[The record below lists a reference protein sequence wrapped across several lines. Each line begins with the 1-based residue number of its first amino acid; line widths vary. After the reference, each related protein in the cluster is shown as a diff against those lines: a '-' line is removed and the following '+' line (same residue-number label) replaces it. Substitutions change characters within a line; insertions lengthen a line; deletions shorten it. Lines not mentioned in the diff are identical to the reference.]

1 MTASTNIIF
10 TEEERLLFLSGY
22 ASLIRLFSPDR
33 SVLAGARRLIV
44 DIMEQGGFD
53 RDKNGMH
60 GLLRNIEV
68 AKIAA
73 MEIGLDQ
80 DAIWALL
87 FYRPRMKGLMSREQ
101 VVGIFGEEVARL
113 IDLLLKTSEIYMRN
127 TSINTA
133 NFEHFLLSIA
143 EDIRV
148 VLLIIADRAF
158 LLRKA
163 KMMASAEERIALA
176 AEVSYLYAPLA
187 HRLGLYAIKSEMED
201 LCLKYTDRQTF
212 DFIKRKLGETKR
224 SRDAYIEAF
233 IAPLRERLDAALKG
247 IPYEMKGRTKSINSI
262 RNKLQKQGIEF
273 EAIYDLFAIR
283 IILDVPEKDER
294 PACWH
299 VYSIITDM
307 YQPNPQR
314 LKDWI
319 SIPKSNGYE
328 SLHITVMG
336 PQNHWVEVQIR
347 TRRMDEVAERGM
359 AAHWKYKGIKSE
371 KGLDEFLTSVRET
384 LEAGEN
390 SSSNDG
396 AEAVKNFKMNLF
408 SDEIYVF
415 TPTGELIKLPQG
427 ASVLDFAFAIH
438 SRIGCQ
444 AVGANVNGKN
454 VPLKHRLENGDS
466 VSINTSSQQTPKKD
480 WLSFVVSSK
489 ARNKIKQQLRL
500 QMESSIAVVKELLN
514 RRLKN
519 RKIPFDEAVFIRVV
533 RRKGFKHLTDFY
545 LELAADRLD
554 VQEILELYTRELEEE
569 HRRETG
575 PQPGTIRSAETFVAP
590 QRDDESAKTDKG
602 DVLVIDRNMTG
613 VEYSFGKCCHPIYGD
628 QVFGFVSNS
637 GIKIHRTDCP
647 NAPDMF
653 SRYGYRIIEA
663 RWSGKGTSGYE
674 ATLVIVGQDNLAIV
688 TNITSLI
695 NKEPGVS
702 LRSYSINSKDDL
714 FEGIFTIEV
723 PDTSTLSVL
732 LRKIRCTHGV
742 KSAERR

>member
-1 MTASTNIIF
+1 MTTKPSPFYT
-10 TEEERLLFLSGY
+10 TDERARLVSCYSYLLRTLT
-22 ASLIRLFSPDR
+22 PDR
-33 SVLAGARRLIV
+33 RVLAEVRHLMNLFVEEGC
-44 DIMEQGGFD
+44 FD

-60 GLLRNIEV
+60 GFMRNIEV
-68 AKIAA
+68 ACIATR
-73 MEIGLDQ
+73 EIGLGIES
-80 DAIWALL
+80 IWALL
-87 FYRPRMKGLMSREQ
+87 FYRPMMKGLMQRERI
-101 VVGIFGEEVARL
+101 VALLGEDVARL

-127 TSINTA
+127 AAINTT

-148 VLLIIADRAF
+148 VLLIIADRSF
-158 LLRKA
+158 LLRNA
-163 KMMASAEERIALA
+163 KSIASAEERTALA

-212 DFIKRKLGETKR
+212 DMIKRKLGETKR

-233 IAPLRERLDAALKG
+233 ITPLRQRLDEAL
-247 IPYEMKGRTKSINSI
+247 PNTSYEMKGRTKSINSI
-262 RNKLQKQGIEF
+262 RNKLRKQGIEF

-283 IILDVPEKDER
+283 IILDVPEKEER
-294 PACWH
+294 SACWH

-336 PQNHWVEVQIR
+336 PQNKWVEVQIR
-347 TRRMDEVAERGM
+347 TRRMDEVAERGL

-371 KGLDEFLTSVRET
+371 TGLDEFLTSVRET
-384 LEAGEN
+384 LEAREH
-390 SSSNDG
+390 SSDDTS
-396 AEAVKNFKMNLF
+396 ETVQNFKMNLF
-408 SDEIYVF
+408 TDEIYAF

-454 VPLKHRLENGDS
+454 VPLKHKLENGDS
-466 VSINTSSQQTPKKD
+466 VSIITSAQQTPKKD
-480 WLSFVVSSK
+480 WLSYVVSSK
-489 ARNKIKQQLRL
+489 ARNKIKQQIR
-500 QMESSIAVVKELLN
+500 QQVESSIDVVKELLS

-519 RKIPFDEAVFIRVV
+519 RKLPFDEAVFTRIV

-545 LELAADRLD
+545 LEIAADRLD
-554 VQEILELYTRELEEE
+554 VLEVLELYAGELEEE
-569 HRRETG
+569 HRREAG
-575 PQPGTIRSAETFVAP
+575 QGAAKRSADSFVAHP
-590 QRDDESAKTDKG
+590 PREEETAKGGKS
-602 DVLVIDRNMTG
+602 DVLVIDQNMTG
-613 VEYSFGKCCHPIYGD
+613 VEYSFGKCCNPIYGD

-653 SRYGYRIIEA
+653 SRYGYRVIEA
-663 RWSGKGTSGYE
+663 RWSGKGSTGYE
-674 ATLVIVGQDNLAIV
+674 ATLHVVGQDNLAIV
-688 TNITSLI
+688 TNITSVI
-695 NKEPGVS
+695 NKEAGVS
-702 LRSYSINSKDDL
+702 LRAYSINSKDNL
-714 FEGIFTIEV
+714 FDGLFTVEV
-723 PDTSTLSVL
+723 PDTSTLSIL
-732 LRKIRCTHGV
+732 LRKIRGTNGV
-742 KSAERR
+742 KSAERH

>member
-1 MTASTNIIF
+1 MTTKPSPFYT
-10 TEEERLLFLSGY
+10 TDERARLVSCYSYLLRTLT
-22 ASLIRLFSPDR
+22 PDR
-33 SVLAGARRLIV
+33 RVLAEVRHLMNLFVEEGC
-44 DIMEQGGFD
+44 FD

-60 GLLRNIEV
+60 GFMRNIEV
-68 AKIAA
+68 ACIVTR
-73 MEIGLDQ
+73 EIGLGIES
-80 DAIWALL
+80 IWALL
-87 FYRPRMKGLMSREQ
+87 FYRPMMKGLMQRERI
-101 VVGIFGEEVARL
+101 VALLGEDVARL

-127 TSINTA
+127 AAINTT

-148 VLLIIADRAF
+148 VLLIIADRSF
-158 LLRKA
+158 LLRNA
-163 KMMASAEERIALA
+163 KSIASAEERTALA

-212 DFIKRKLGETKR
+212 DMIKRKLGETKR

-233 IAPLRERLDAALKG
+233 ITPLRQRLDEAL
-247 IPYEMKGRTKSINSI
+247 PNTSYEMKGRTKSINSI
-262 RNKLQKQGIEF
+262 RNKLRKQGIEF

-283 IILDVPEKDER
+283 IILDVPEKEER
-294 PACWH
+294 SACWH

-336 PQNHWVEVQIR
+336 PQNKWVEVQIR
-347 TRRMDEVAERGM
+347 TRRMDEVAERGL

-371 KGLDEFLTSVRET
+371 TGLDEFLTSVRET
-384 LEAGEN
+384 LEAREH
-390 SSSNDG
+390 SSDDTS
-396 AEAVKNFKMNLF
+396 ETVQNFKMNLF
-408 SDEIYVF
+408 TDEIYAF

-454 VPLKHRLENGDS
+454 VPLKHKLENGDS
-466 VSINTSSQQTPKKD
+466 VSIITSAQQTPKKD
-480 WLSFVVSSK
+480 WLSYVVSSK
-489 ARNKIKQQLRL
+489 ARNKIKQQIR
-500 QMESSIAVVKELLN
+500 QQEESSIDVVKELLS

-519 RKIPFDEAVFIRVV
+519 RKLPFDEAVFTRIV

-545 LELAADRLD
+545 LEIAADRLD
-554 VQEILELYTRELEEE
+554 VQEVLELYANELEEE
-569 HRRETG
+569 HRREAG
-575 PQPGTIRSAETFVAP
+575 QGAAKRSADSFVAHP
-590 QRDDESAKTDKG
+590 PREEETAKGGKS
-602 DVLVIDRNMTG
+602 DVLVIDQNMTG
-613 VEYSFGKCCHPIYGD
+613 VEYSFGKCCNPIYGD

-653 SRYGYRIIEA
+653 SRYGYRVIEA
-663 RWSGKGTSGYE
+663 RWSGKGSTGYE
-674 ATLVIVGQDNLAIV
+674 ATLHVVGQDNLAIV
-688 TNITSLI
+688 TNITSVI
-695 NKEPGVS
+695 NKEAGVS
-702 LRSYSINSKDDL
+702 LRAYSINSKDNL
-714 FEGIFTIEV
+714 FDGLFTVEV
-723 PDTSTLSVL
+723 PDTSTLSIL
-732 LRKIRCTHGV
+732 LRKIRGTNGV
-742 KSAERR
+742 KSAERH

>member
-1 MTASTNIIF
+1 MTIHDNTLFSAD
-10 TEEERLLFLSGY
+10 ERSRFLSSY
-22 ASLIRLFSPDR
+22 ASLIRTLAPDR
-33 SVLAGARRLIV
+33 QIV
-44 DIMEQGGFD
+44 KKVRSLLSRFTELGCFD

-60 GLLRNIEV
+60 GLLRNMEV
-68 AKIAA
+68 ARIASC
-73 MEIGLDQ
+73 EIGLGIE
-80 DAIWALL
+80 AIGALL
-87 FYRPRMKGLMSREQ
+87 FYRPAMKGLMRPEE
-101 VVGIFGEEVARL
+101 IAELMGEDVARL

-127 TSINTA
+127 TAINTA

-148 VLLIIADRAF
+148 VLLIIADRSY
-158 LLRKA
+158 LLRQA
-163 KMMASAEERIALA
+163 KDMVCAEERTALA

-233 IAPLRERLDAALKG
+233 IAPLRRRLDEALPN

-262 RNKLQKQGIEF
+262 RNKLRQQGIEF
-273 EAIYDLFAIR
+273 ESIYDLFAIR
-283 IILDVPEKDER
+283 IILDVPVKDEKA
-294 PACWH
+294 ACWH

-314 LKDWI
+314 MKDWI

-328 SLHITVMG
+328 SLHVTVMG
-336 PQNHWVEVQIR
+336 PQNRWVEVQIR
-347 TRRMDEVAERGM
+347 SRRMDEVAERGL

-371 KGLDEFLTSVRET
+371 SGLDEFLTSVRET
-384 LEAGEN
+384 LEARDH
-390 SSSNDG
+390 SSDDS
-396 AEAVKNFKMNLF
+396 AETVKNFKMNLF
-408 SDEIYVF
+408 TDEIYAF

-454 VPLKHRLENGDS
+454 VPLKHKLENGDS
-466 VSINTSSQQTPKKD
+466 VSIITSAQQTPKKD
-480 WLSFVVSSK
+480 WLSYVVSSK

-500 QMESSIAVVKELLN
+500 QMESSIGVVKELLN

-519 RKIPFDEAVFIRVV
+519 RKMPFEEAVFTRVV

-545 LELAADRLD
+545 MEIAADRLD
-554 VQEILELYTRELEEE
+554 VQEVLELYSHELEEE
-569 HRRETG
+569 QRRDAG
-575 PQPGTIRSAETFVAP
+575 SGAARRSADTFVAHP
-590 QRDDESAKTDKG
+590 PKEEETVKG
-602 DVLVIDRNMTG
+602 GKSDVLVIDNNMTG
-613 VEYSFGKCCHPIYGD
+613 VEYSFGKCCNPIYGD
-628 QVFGFVSNS
+628 SVFGFVSNS

-663 RWSGKGTSGYE
+663 RWSGKGSTGYE
-674 ATLVIVGQDNLAIV
+674 ATLHVIGQDNLAIV
-688 TNITSLI
+688 TNITSVI

-702 LRSYSINSKDDL
+702 LRAYSINSKDNL
-714 FEGIFTIEV
+714 FEGVFTVEV
-723 PDTSTLSVL
+723 PDTSTLSIL
-732 LRKIRCTHGV
+732 LRKIRATHGV
-742 KSAERR
+742 KSAERH